1 VQSPV
6 SYSQVVAHL
15 RQQGVTLGL
24 ILLVLWGAEMLD
36 FFLRVFSP
44 IQMDSFGIRPRT
56 LLGIMGI
63 PLAPILHVNF
73 SHLLANTLPL
83 LVLASLVL
91 FEGTGRFWRATL
103 IIILVGGTAV
113 WCFGQRDS
121 VYLGAS
127 GLVFGYMGFV
137 FMRAWVSRRLL
148 WIAIAIACAVF
159 YGGLAVSLFSLK
171 EGVSWLGHLS
181 GFIAGML
188 AAEWLH
194 TEKRSALV
202 RLLQGNAGVKK

>member
-1 VQSPV
+1 MV
-6 SYSQVVAHL
+6 
-15 RQQGVTLGL
+15 
-24 ILLVLWGAEMLD
+24 ILLVLWGAEVTD
-36 FFLRVFSP
+36 FLLRVFTP
-44 IQMDSFGIRPRT
+44 IELDRWGIRPLQPT
-56 LLGIMGI
+56 GLLGILAA
-63 PLAPILHVNF
+63 PLLHVGF
-73 SHLLANTLPL
+73 SHLAANTLPL

-91 FEGTGRFWRATL
+91 LEGVSRYLKATL
-103 IIILVGGTAV
+103 IIIVVGGLAV
-113 WCFGQRDS
+113 WCFGNRDS

-148 WIAIAIACAVF
+148 WITIAIACAVF
-159 YGGLAVSLFSLK
+159 YGSLALSLFSLK
-171 EGVSWLGHLS
+171 EGVSWLGHVA

-202 RLLQGNAGVKK
+202 RALKGSEWK